1 MAKPTAFEIPWPSGP
16 VVTSIPEAHISLSI
30 YVVTQRPVLLTV
42 SMAGLGMPGSQ

>member
-30 YVVTQRPVLLTV
+30 CVVTRRQMLLTV
-42 SMAGLGMPGSQ
+42 SMVGLGVARSQ